1 MRICYFLTAR
11 PSFCSTRL
19 TALQFRRFDADH
31 GEHALGLPPN
41 RKVTI
46 FCQHNE
52 LIPTSFDKS
61 SECRHSVIE
70 TRPSIILTISAMS
83 VTDRASSPQ
92 RNDCEFHDHDLPMG
106 QLKAGPE
113 LHL

>member
-61 SECRHSVIE
+61 SEYRHSEIE

-83 VTDRASSPQ
+83 PLIERLRHSGMIVSSMTMIYPWVS
-92 RNDCEFHDHDLPMG
+92 
-106 QLKAGPE
+106 
-113 LHL
+113 